1 MSNEGLLLYPADTDF
16 PASAYASWAATAT
29 AITATPTAGLQ
40 ANGWAS
46 DDLVRVDEING
57 AMKSTQDWM
66 QFVYDT
72 NQAAGGVG
80 LHAEYFGSGVDG
92 DVTISAPTTLTRDM
106 FYGQLTID
114 SGGYIDTAG
123 YRIYAYG
130 VDLSTADAGAIR
142 FNGNNGAAPIGNQPV
157 DVAGGLGGAAIVG
170 NLLSV
175 SGGKGGDSID
185 DAFPAD
191 TPALA
196 TTPRAHFASY
206 VTQSEVRKGGDGGGA
221 RPALFYYPTLSRYTG
236 SQGGN
241 NYNGEIQ
248 HLPLVDHAAGSFR
261 SKYIGGGLGG
271 GGGGAGTANIEGSG
285 AGGGGGGGGASGGFI
300 FIGARYITIDPAQ
313 PAGTIQALGG
323 DGADGSFGFGAC
335 GGGAGGGGGSG
346 GTVVIV
352 CEAVYLNTGDNL
364 SQGVADVI
372 DVSGGDGGDGSI
384 ASGTNYYAGCGGDGG
399 NGGVVLII
407 RTGIDPDNTLGIE
420 RMTWAPSTAM
430 GADGEQVN
438 YGSTENVVKAGGAG
452 GVWKVAL

>member
-16 PASAYASWAATAT
+16 PASAYAVWAATAT

-72 NQAAGGVG
+72 NQATGGAG
-80 LHAEYFGSGVDG
+80 LRSEYFGSGVDG

-114 SGGYIDTAG
+114 PGGYINTAG
-123 YRIYAYG
+123 YRIYASAG

-142 FNGNNGAAPIGNQPV
+142 FDGASGANGTTSGATGIGG
-157 DVAGGLGGAAIVG
+157 AGGAAVAG
-170 NLLSV
+170 NFLALSGQA
-175 SGGKGGDSID
+175 GGYSYD
-185 DAFPAD
+185 DLFPND
-191 TPALA
+191 TPALS
-196 TTPRAHFASY
+196 TLPRAYIASY
-206 VTQSEVRKGGDGGGA
+206 VGPVRHGGDGGGVRSDYFA
-221 RPALFYYPTLSRYTG
+221 YTTVSRYVG
-236 SQGGN
+236 SRGGAS
-241 NYNGEIQ
+241 YNGELL
-248 HLPLVDHAAGSFR
+248 HRPLVDHATGAMR
-261 SKYIGGGLGG
+261 SKLISGGLSG
-271 GGGGAGTANIEGSG
+271 GGGGAGTANIAGF
-285 AGGGGGGGGASGGFI
+285 GGGGGGGGGGGSGGFI
-300 FIGARYITIDPAQ
+300 FIGARYITLDPAQ
-313 PAGTIQALGG
+313 PAGTIRAIGG
-323 DGADGSFGFGAC
+323 DGGNGVSGPSEVGGSG
-335 GGGAGGGGGSG
+335 GGGGGSG
-346 GTVVIV
+346 GTVVVV

-372 DVSGGDGGDGSI
+372 DVSGGAGGDGGV
-384 ASGTNYYAGCGGDGG
+384 AGTGGTRYYAGCGGDGG
-399 NGGVVLII
+399 NGGVVLIL